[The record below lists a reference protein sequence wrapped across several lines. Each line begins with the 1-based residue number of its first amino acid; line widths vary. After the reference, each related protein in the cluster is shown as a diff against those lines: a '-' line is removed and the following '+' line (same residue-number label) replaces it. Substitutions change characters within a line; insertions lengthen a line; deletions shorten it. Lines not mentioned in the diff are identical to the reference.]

1 MSNTKT
7 IDFKLGSW
15 LENASIVGL
24 TRILPKSKYKIDNNV
39 LHVDTNVLDSFAD
52 YYFKFFINTYGFG
65 TRYQRILNIKDK
77 LLDWQDNN
85 FKDFNENDLAQ
96 LLDWF
101 NDALLYF
108 VKQKSVIKVIDTINS
123 NFDVIAETKN
133 CNKLIQTLKKKN
145 ELNKNHDE
153 AIETLKLLI
162 TKLLPIFTYFD
173 APEAHKLFPATNLSY
188 QIIRNAWDG
197 ISFLSRNKKSNY
209 HDLYEDFQD
218 YFANSVKKYLTDNH
232 DKDKYICA
240 NCGLPIGSHDK
251 LFGYSFLTGMG
262 FDLKRKSSNAW
273 NFEATS
279 YLCPICRL
287 LYTCVS
293 AGFTYNFTHQGIFIN
308 SDSSIDELKAV
319 NDKVLLAMT
328 ITLTKKSTTT
338 PYQAFTSIFQDKAIE
353 SEKYVLAN
361 VQVVS
366 YDGSNDNDIY
376 TFRVIP
382 VVASEVLK
390 YAAEHTF
397 SNGSSMLDT
406 LYAAGIKEFKGQ
418 NYYNIFSVV
427 VDKLLNGTNLTSLI
441 HDLLLLKATNADG
454 CYYSVFQI
462 VCLIRMNSQLINKI
476 LQKKGEQ
483 MQVTEEKLSKMRS
496 CGAIIR
502 EEYAKFNENKSQALA
517 YHMLDALR
525 ANNVKRFMDLLL
537 NAYLY
542 LNKIVPRTFIDSQTN
557 IQVFEQYGYAFVAG
571 LIGKIDKN

>member
-1 MSNTKT
+1 MNDAKT
-7 IDFKLGSW
+7 IDFKLSSW
-15 LENASIVGL
+15 LENAGIVGL
-24 TRILPKSKYKIDNNV
+24 TRILPKSKYKIDGNV
-39 LHVDTNVLDSFAD
+39 LHVNIDALNDFAD
-52 YYFKFFINTYGFG
+52 YYFKFFIDTYSFN
-65 TRYQRILNIKDK
+65 TRYQRILNMKSK

-85 FKDFNENDLAQ
+85 FKDFNENDLTQ

-101 NDALLYF
+101 NNVLLYS

-133 CNKLIQTLKKKN
+133 CNKLIRTLKKKN

-153 AIETLKLLI
+153 VIETLKLLI
-162 TKLLPIFTYFD
+162 TKLLPIFAYFD
-173 APEAHKLFPATNLSY
+173 TPEAHKLFPATNLSY

-197 ISFLSRNKKSNY
+197 VSFLSRNKKSNY

-273 NFEATS
+273 DFEATS

-319 NDKVLLAMT
+319 NDKVLLAM
-328 ITLTKKSTTT
+328 IIALAKKSTTT

-366 YDGSNDNDIY
+366 YDGSNDNGIY

-397 SNGSSMLDT
+397 NNGSSMLDT
-406 LYAAGIKEFKGQ
+406 LYAAGIKGFKGQ
-418 NYYNIFSVV
+418 NYYNIFSAV

-454 CYYSVFQI
+454 CYYSIFQV

-542 LNKIVPRTFIDSQTN
+542 LDKVVPRTFIDSQTN